1 MPAMETLGTAEVP
14 GEVQL
19 VFSPGNALSR
29 LYAHW
34 IGEEGISLSLKLRRE
49 GQLQYPLEPREAKR
63 LEWLLAEAVE
73 GCYGKNMAFPDD
85 EDEKALVYLSED
97 RMAAWLLLLP
107 PVGRGRSLTQ
117 LTLEQQLV
125 DQGAIHGVDTELIS
139 RLLQLPDR
147 YFCLFLIARGIP
159 PVAGKDGY
167 VLDRVPRETSEPS
180 SKLGEL
186 AKADYNM
193 LHLVRKIEKGEVI
206 CEIVRATKAT
216 PGVTVSGEL
225 VPGKD
230 GEKPEIPAGRNT
242 ALSEDGRYLVAA
254 RSGHL
259 EFSGL
264 NFLVKPVLTIEGNVD
279 RSTGDINF
287 LGDVHIRGDVTSGC
301 TVRAMGS
308 IQIDGAIE
316 VCTIEAGENLIVSNG
331 VQGQDHAVIRAHKSV
346 FAKYLEHCTVYARNS
361 VQADCIIDCEICSNG
376 MVRVRTGRGAIIG
389 GVIRAAQE
397 VTAAVI
403 GSKAERL
410 TRIVL
415 GGLPCERYER
425 RQIVQELQQSKK
437 ELERLWPWMHRP
449 EKKKEIASLE
459 TSVRVAQLKL
469 DRFDKE
475 YETYFLAQSEER
487 RRLYADVVY
496 PELEIQMDD
505 FTERITQME
514 YGCKIGWVNGRMRRL

>member
-1 MPAMETLGTAEVP
+1 MPAAEISYVAKMP
-14 GEVQL
+14 GEVQIVL
-19 VFSPGNALSR
+19 SPAHALSR

-34 IGEEGISLSLKLRRE
+34 SGEEGASLPLKLRAE
-49 GQLQYPLEPREAKR
+49 GKLRYPLEPREAKR
-63 LEWLLAEAVE
+63 LEWLFAEAVE
-73 GCYGKNMAFPDD
+73 ECYGKNAAFPADQ
-85 EDEKALVYLSED
+85 EEKALVHLSED
-97 RMAAWLLLLP
+97 KMAAWLLFLP
-107 PVGRGRSLTQ
+107 PMGKGQRLTQ
-117 LTLEQQLV
+117 LAFEQQLV
-125 DQGAIHGVDTELIS
+125 DQGAIHGIDEELVCQ
-139 RLLQLPDR
+139 LLDLPDR

-159 PVAGKDGY
+159 SVAGQDGY
-167 VLDRVPRETSEPS
+167 IVDRVSRAEAEPS

-193 LHLVRKIEKGEVI
+193 LHLVRKIEKGDVI

-216 PGVTVSGEL
+216 PGVTVSGEMI
-225 VPGKD
+225 PGKD
-230 GEKPEIPAGRNT
+230 GKKPEIPAGRNT
-242 ALSEDGRYLVAA
+242 ALSEDGRYLIAS

-264 NFLVKPVLTIEGNVD
+264 NFLVKPVLTIAGNVD
-279 RSTGDINF
+279 RSTGDVNF
-287 LGDVHIRGDVTSGC
+287 LGDVHIQGDVTSGC
-301 TVRAMGS
+301 TVRAMGN

-316 VCTIEAGENLIVSNG
+316 ICTIEAGENLIVSSG
-331 VQGQDHAVIRAHKSV
+331 VQGQDRAVIRAHKNV

-376 MVRVRTGRGAIIG
+376 IVRARTGRGAIIG

-397 VTAAVI
+397 VTADII

-425 RQIVQELQQSKK
+425 MQIVHELQQSKK
-437 ELERLWPWMHRP
+437 ELEQLWPWMHRP
-449 EKKKEIASLE
+449 EKKKEIAALE
-459 TSVRVAQLKL
+459 TAVRVAQLKL

-475 YETYFLAQSEER
+475 YEAYFQSQSEER
-487 RRLYADVVY
+487 RRLYAGVVY
-496 PELEIQMDD
+496 PDMEIQIDE
-505 FTERITQME
+505 FTERITKLE